1 MITIIF
7 GAPGSGKSSLNT
19 YFLKELYRAQGKQLL
34 EAACDRRRYQRKK
47 RAGKKTIQKP
57 SAQRGRKK

>member
-34 EAACDRRRYQRKK
+34 EAACDR
-47 RAGKKTIQKP
+47 IE
-57 SAQRGRKK
+57 

>member
-19 YFLKELYRAQGKQLL
+19 YFLKELYRAQGKSIRIEQFRYP
-34 EAACDRRRYQRKK
+34 ARTSRRFMR
-47 RAGKKTIQKP
+47 IMP
-57 SAQRGRKK
+57 